1 MSRTDGGRRD
11 VTTVRSGS
19 EVAASLTVPASDS
32 PANLGQITASSRED
46 SPIWWLRWIPVIV
59 IALLALQLL
68 YVIGRVA
75 IVPVLASFAIAYLLN
90 PMVFGLTKRGMSRP
104 AAALVSLLAVGIT
117 ATSVLGFIIPELW
130 RETMTAGERLTTS
143 VTTERVGEY
152 RATLRTYSPVVD
164 KLVGARIEQWVRDPA
179 SVVGNSATWLAGTLT
194 GVLSTAAASL
204 DFLLVPFFVFYIL
217 VDFAKWRAS
226 FEELIPPRFGMTFQ
240 RLFDEVGRILE
251 SYVVGQLLVAC
262 AMAALYA
269 IGFWLLSVPAWGGIA
284 LISGL
289 LNAIPYVGTLVG
301 LLLATGFT
309 LADGGEL
316 WRVAG
321 VLGVFVVVQNIE
333 GFFLTPRILGG
344 RLQLHPM
351 AVFLGLLIGGNLF
364 GLLGILLAVPMI
376 AVGKV
381 FAKFIREL
389 YLHSSFYRRDAGPMA
404 STQRES
410 LPDTMAEAA
419 DVVLE
424 KQGRANRGD
433 ELLSPE
439 PSTDDPAARARAG

>member
-1 MSRTDGGRRD
+1 
-11 VTTVRSGS
+11 
-19 EVAASLTVPASDS
+19 
-32 PANLGQITASSRED
+32 
-46 SPIWWLRWIPVIV
+46 
-59 IALLALQLL
+59 
-68 YVIGRVA
+68 
-75 IVPVLASFAIAYLLN
+75 
-90 PMVFGLTKRGMSRP
+90 MSRP
-104 AAALVSLLAVGIT
+104 AAALVSLLGVGIVG
-117 ATSVLGFIIPELW
+117 TSLLGFIIPELW
-130 RETMTAGERLTTS
+130 RETMTAGGRLTES
-143 VTTERVGEY
+143 VTAERVSEY
-152 RATLRTYSPVVD
+152 RATLRAYSPVLD
-164 KLVGARIEQWVRDPA
+164 NLLGARFEQWVLDPA

-204 DFLLVPFFVFYIL
+204 DLLLVPFFVFYIL

-226 FEELIPPRFGMTFQ
+226 FEELIPPRFRMTFQ

-251 SYVVGQLLVAC
+251 SYVTGQLLVAS
-262 AMAALYA
+262 AMAVLYA
-269 IGFWLLSVPAWGGIA
+269 IGFWLFAVPAWGGIA

-289 LNAIPYVGTLVG
+289 LNAIPYVGTLLG

-309 LADGGEL
+309 LADSGEL

-321 VLGVFVVVQNIE
+321 VIGVFIVVQNIE

-351 AVFLGLLIGGNLF
+351 AVFLGLLIGGKLF
-364 GLLGILLAVPMI
+364 GLLGILLAVPTI

-389 YLHSSFYRRDAGPMA
+389 YLHSYFYRRDDDLMA
-404 STQRES
+404 VEEEAS

-419 DVVLE
+419 DVVLQ
-424 KQGRANRGD
+424 KQGRANRGH

-439 PSTDDPAARARAG
+439 PSTDDPAARA

>member
-1 MSRTDGGRRD
+1 VRD
-11 VTTVRSGS
+11 VAANGPVAHPARSGS
-19 EVAASLTVPASDS
+19 S
-32 PANLGQITASSRED
+32 PQDN
-46 SPIWWLRWIPVIV
+46 PIWWFRWIPVIV

-68 YVIGRVA
+68 YVVGRVA

-90 PMVFGLTKRGMSRP
+90 PLVCRLTEHGVSRP
-104 AAALVSLLAVGIT
+104 AAALVSLLGVGIVG
-117 ATSVLGFIIPELW
+117 TSVLGFIIPELW
-130 RETMTAGERLTTS
+130 RETMAAGGRLSASITAEHVS
-143 VTTERVGEY
+143 EY
-152 RATLRTYSPVVD
+152 RATLRAYSPVID
-164 KLVGARIEQWVRDPA
+164 NLLGARFEQWVRDPT

-204 DFLLVPFFVFYIL
+204 DLLLVPFFVFYIL

-226 FEELIPPRFGMTFQ
+226 FEELIPPRFRMTFQ

-251 SYVVGQLLVAC
+251 SYVTGQLLVAC

-269 IGFWLLSVPAWGGIA
+269 IGFWLLAVPAWGGIA

-289 LNAIPYVGTLVG
+289 LNAIPYVGTILG

-321 VLGVFVVVQNIE
+321 VIGVFIIVQNIE

-364 GLLGILLAVPMI
+364 GLLGILLAVPTI

-389 YLHSSFYRRDAGPMA
+389 YVHSHFYRRDDDLMA
-404 STQRES
+404 AAPGES
-410 LPDTMAEAA
+410 LPSTMAEAA
-419 DVVLE
+419 DVVLHE
-424 KQGRANRGD
+424 QGRANRGD

-439 PSTDDPAARARAG
+439 PATDDPAARA

>member
-1 MSRTDGGRRD
+1 VRD
-11 VTTVRSGS
+11 VAANHRAAGPTRAGS
-19 EVAASLTVPASDS
+19 PSD
-32 PANLGQITASSRED
+32 A
-46 SPIWWLRWIPVIV
+46 SPIWWFRWIPIIV
-59 IALLALQLL
+59 VTLLVLELL
-68 YVIGRVA
+68 YVVGRVA

-90 PMVFGLTKRGMSRP
+90 PLVCRLTEHGMSRP
-104 AAALVSLLAVGIT
+104 TAALLSLVIVGIT
-117 ATSVLGFIIPELW
+117 ATAVLGFIIPELW
-130 RETMTAGERLTTS
+130 HEMVAAGGRLTESITA
-143 VTTERVGEY
+143 ERVSEY
-152 RATLRTYSPVVD
+152 RATLRAYSPVLDNV
-164 KLVGARIEQWVRDPA
+164 LGARFEQWVRDPA

-204 DFLLVPFFVFYIL
+204 DLLLVPFFVFYIL
-217 VDFAKWRAS
+217 VDFAKWRTS
-226 FEELIPPRFGMTFQ
+226 FEELIPPRFRMTFQ

-251 SYVVGQLLVAC
+251 SYVTGQLLVAC
-262 AMAALYA
+262 AMAGLYA
-269 IGFWLLSVPAWGGIA
+269 IGFWLLAVPAWGGIA

-289 LNAIPYVGTLVG
+289 LNAIPYVGTFLG

-321 VLGVFVVVQNIE
+321 VIAVFVVVQNIE

-364 GLLGILLAVPMI
+364 GLLGILLAVPTI

-389 YLHSSFYRRDAGPMA
+389 YLHSSFYLSDADPIAVEEG
-404 STQRES
+404 TS

-419 DVVLE
+419 DVVLQ

-439 PSTDDPAARARAG
+439 PATDDPAARAL

>member
-1 MSRTDGGRRD
+1 MHD
-11 VTTVRSGS
+11 
-19 EVAASLTVPASDS
+19 VAANHRSAIQAQSNS
-32 PANLGQITASSRED
+32 PADD
-46 SPIWWLRWIPVIV
+46 SPIWWLRWIPIIV

-68 YVIGRVA
+68 YVVGRVA

-90 PMVFGLTKRGMSRP
+90 PLVCRFTERGISRP
-104 AAALVSLLAVGIT
+104 VAALVSLLGVAIVG
-117 ATSVLGFIIPELW
+117 TSVLGFIIPELW
-130 RETMTAGERLTTS
+130 RETMTAGGRLTASITAEH
-143 VTTERVGEY
+143 VNEY
-152 RATLRTYSPVVD
+152 RATLREYSPVLD
-164 KLVGARIEQWVRDPA
+164 NLFGARFEQWVLDPA

-204 DFLLVPFFVFYIL
+204 DLLLVPFFVFYIL

-226 FEELIPPRFGMTFQ
+226 FEELIPPRFRMTFQ

-251 SYVVGQLLVAC
+251 SYVTGQLLVAC
-262 AMAALYA
+262 GMGALYA
-269 IGFWLLSVPAWGGIA
+269 IGFWLLAVPAWGGIA

-289 LNAIPYVGTLVG
+289 LNAIPYVGTILG

-309 LADGGEL
+309 LADSGEL
-316 WRVAG
+316 WRVIG
-321 VLGVFVVVQNIE
+321 VIGVFVIVQNIE

-364 GLLGILLAVPMI
+364 GLLGILLAVPTI

-389 YLHSSFYRRDAGPMA
+389 YLHSYFYRRGEDLMPAAQAAG
-404 STQRES
+404 
-410 LPDTMAEAA
+410 LPNTMAEAA
-419 DVVLE
+419 DVVLRE
-424 KQGRANRGD
+424 QGRANRGD

-439 PSTDDPAARARAG
+439 PSTDDPAARA